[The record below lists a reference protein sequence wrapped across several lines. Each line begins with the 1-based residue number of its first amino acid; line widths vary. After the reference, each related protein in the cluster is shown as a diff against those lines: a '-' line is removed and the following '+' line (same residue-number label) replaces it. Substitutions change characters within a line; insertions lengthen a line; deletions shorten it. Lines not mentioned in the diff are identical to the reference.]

1 MDADLRTS
9 ASSPAA
15 AFAGEYYFI
24 EGIRVGDKRVLNE
37 IYKKFYARTQ
47 YMVVRNSGTEE
58 DARDLFQEALV
69 AVYDRVSG
77 RPLELTCKF
86 STFLYSICRNL
97 WLKQLRKRNVHFID
111 VTDADAEDA
120 LPQEDELEEVTLWHD
135 RYQLYMKKFAEIG
148 EQCRK
153 LLLRFMQGAD
163 MKTIAAEFGF
173 ASEAYAKKRKFKCK
187 EQLIHRIM
195 EDSDYKRVMHR
206 D

>member
-1 MDADLRTS
+1 MDADLRTP
-9 ASSPAA
+9 ASSAPAA
-15 AFAGEYYFI
+15 YAGEYYFI
-24 EGIRVGDKRVLNE
+24 EGIRIGDKRVLNE
-37 IYKKFYARTQ
+37 IYKKFYSRTQ
-47 YMVVRNSGTEE
+47 YMVMRNSGTEE

-69 AVYDRVSG
+69 AVYDRING

-97 WLKQLRKRNVHFID
+97 WLKQLRKRNVHFVD
-111 VTDADAEDA
+111 VSGPEAEDIV
-120 LPQEDELEEVTLWHD
+120 PDENELEEVTLWHE
-135 RYQLYMKKFAEIG
+135 RYQLYMRKFAEIG

-173 ASEAYAKKRKFKCK
+173 ASESYAKKRKFKCK
-187 EQLIHRIM
+187 EQLIQRIT
-195 EDSDYKRVMHR
+195 EDADYKRIQG